1 MSSEIG
7 FVATEYFR
15 SFGGRYLS
23 HHFKRSFVSTE
34 NNRCQLSG
42 KEGREQGAIDQNP
55 PRELADLLKHLWQLS
70 SN

>member
-34 NNRCQLSG
+34 NNRCQLSAERRTRARSNRP
-42 KEGREQGAIDQNP
+42 KPASRASRPAQASMAV
-55 PRELADLLKHLWQLS
+55 EL
-70 SN
+70 